1 MGSAHANFLS
11 LQKKKWGGGRYKTK
25 KLHVGQIMV
34 YSTITQLALALSLSL
49 SLSHRVVDRTSAQ
62 NVRQLFI
69 LFDRPVLHSTRL
81 HYFTKAKLHVK
92 QIMSTTLKAVCVLKG
107 DSNVTGTVQFSQEV
121 KIFFKMFGN
130 RLSRICSKET

>member
-1 MGSAHANFLS
+1 MSNLNGECTCQFPFFA
-11 LQKKKWGGGRYKTK
+11 KKKVGRGEVQDK
-25 KLHVGQIMV
+25 KVACRPNNGIQHDH
-34 YSTITQLALALSLSL
+34 LARSRSLSLSL

-92 QIMSTTLKAVCVLKG
+92 
-107 DSNVTGTVQFSQEV
+107 
-121 KIFFKMFGN
+121 
-130 RLSRICSKET
+130 